1 MAIDAEPAADSATR
15 TAGRGPWL
23 ALAIDGPVLSLAAVP
38 AAPRLLVTGDP
49 AAFAIALGQQRP
61 RIIVLATPPAS
72 AADLDLALRERRRRP
87 TLRLVHISR
96 LDDLE
101 ARLQAIRAG
110 VDDAVTDGIE
120 PIELCGRL
128 EILEAQAHAPGR
140 HELAVT
146 EDAVLDLVAHE
157 VRRDGRVVHLRPKE
171 FQLLALL
178 AAHPGRAYS
187 RRQILDKVWGPE
199 HDGDPRTVDVHVRW
213 LRTKLEPDAD
223 APIHLVTVRGV
234 GYRLD
239 PASRW
244 PHGTAGSGGR

>member
-1 MAIDAEPAADSATR
+1 MAIDADPVADSGTR
-15 TAGRGPWL
+15 PAGRGAWL
-23 ALAIDGPVLSLAAVP
+23 ALATDGPALAIAAGP
-38 AAPRLLVTGDP
+38 AAPRVHLTADP
-49 AAFAIALGQQRP
+49 AAFAIALEQQRP
-61 RIIVLATPPAS
+61 RVAILASPPATT
-72 AADLDLALRERRRRP
+72 AALDLALRERRRRP
-87 TLRLVHISR
+87 TMRLVHISR
-96 LDDLE
+96 LDDVE
-101 ARLQAIRAG
+101 TRLAAIRAG
-110 VDDAVTDGIE
+110 VDDAVTDHID
-120 PIELCGRL
+120 PVELCGRM
-128 EILEAQAHAPGR
+128 EIMEAHAHTPGR

-213 LRTKLEPDAD
+213 LRSKLEPDAD
-223 APIHLVTVRGV
+223 APLHLVTVRGV

-239 PASRW
+239 PATR
-244 PHGTAGSGGR
+244 

>member
-1 MAIDAEPAADSATR
+1 MAIDAEPIADTGTR
-15 TAGRGPWL
+15 TTGRGTWL
-23 ALAIDGPVLSLAAVP
+23 ALASDGPVLSISMGP
-38 AAPRLLVTGDP
+38 AAARLQLTPDR
-49 AAFAIALGQQRP
+49 AAFATALAQQRP
-61 RIIVLATPPAS
+61 RIAILTSPPAS
-72 AADLDLALRERRRRP
+72 ATELDLALRERRRRP

-96 LDDLE
+96 LEDVE
-101 ARLQAIRAG
+101 ARLAAIRAG
-110 VDDAVTDGIE
+110 VDDAVTDRID
-120 PIELCGRL
+120 PVELCGRM
-128 EILEAQAHAPGR
+128 EILEAHAHAPSR

-157 VRRDGRVVHLRPKE
+157 VRREGRVVHLRPKE

-213 LRTKLEPDAD
+213 LRSKLEPDAE
-223 APIHLVTVRGV
+223 APLHLVTVRGV

-239 PASRW
+239 PVTR
-244 PHGTAGSGGR
+244 